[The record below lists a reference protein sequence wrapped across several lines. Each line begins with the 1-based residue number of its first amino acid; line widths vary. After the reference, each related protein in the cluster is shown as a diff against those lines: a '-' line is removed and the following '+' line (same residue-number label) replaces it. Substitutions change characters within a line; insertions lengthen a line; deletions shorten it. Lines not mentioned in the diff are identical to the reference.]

1 VNLAR
6 QVGRVTLTGLLVVGL
21 VAVVN
26 TAILCYLAL
35 SLDRD
40 LQQATDGGRAVRR
53 AHLAMLDQETGLRA
67 FLITGHTT
75 FLQPYR
81 DGVREVS
88 RQLDVAR
95 ADLGGSPSLM
105 RLIDGE
111 QERIDAWDQQWVT
124 RAVQDGRE
132 LAGTPSS
139 PAKERFVT
147 EGKELFD
154 DYRASHDALET
165 AADARRAQI
174 ERRQSRVFL
183 AALVVELGLLVV
195 AIVVVRR
202 QRRRLQDS
210 IVEPVNSLLATIGEI
225 RDGDLRA
232 RSHGVGPQEMRDIG
246 TGLDEMA
253 DSLARQRQRT
263 EERERD
269 LIQARIDAEAANAAK
284 SAFLSTMSHEIRTP
298 MNAVVGMTGL
308 LLDSDLTA
316 EQRSFVDTVRTSG
329 DALLTIINDVLDYSK
344 IESGQLELERYPFV
358 LRDCVEGSLDLV
370 AAQAAAQGLD
380 LAVEIDP
387 DVPPVVEGD
396 VTRLRQVLVNLLTNA
411 VKFTAEGEVVVTVRV
426 VDATDTERPTLAF
439 AVRDTGVGIPADR
452 MDRLFR
458 SFSQVDSS
466 TTRVYGGTGLGLAI
480 SLRLAEAMGGELLV
494 ESEVGRGS
502 TFTLVAALPRGHEV
516 EDRVRVA
523 PAELPGRSAL
533 VVDDNATNRT
543 ILRGQLEAWGMEVVD
558 RGHPVAA
565 LEALRESGR
574 VFDVAILDM
583 HMPDLDGVGLAR
595 GVRELPG
602 WGAVPL
608 VLLTSLG
615 ERIAEADELG
625 LVHLTK
631 PVKAAALR
639 ATVARALGAHDQL
652 DADPAPVE
660 PVALLRIL
668 LAEDNTVNQK
678 VATLMLER
686 LGQRPVVVSNGLEAL
701 EAVTA
706 AFYDLVLMDVQMPE
720 MDGLEATRR
729 IRADLSQDR
738 QPRIVAMTAGAL
750 FEDVEASLA
759 AGMDDHLAKPVRAEE
774 LAAALRRVQPS
785 RTAVPAR
792 VEADVAPAP
801 ARRAQPAPP
810 VLDPAVLDVLTSYLD
825 DGGRAFRRTLIDVW
839 RQDCETQL
847 ARLDDAVSRGDAETA
862 ALVGHSM
869 KAASASL
876 GAMRLS
882 QSAYELETAALAGA
896 DTDQLGVH
904 LRWIRSE
911 VAAASH
917 ALDED

>member
-1 VNLAR
+1 MNLAR

-480 SLRLAEAMGGELLV
+480 SL
-494 ESEVGRGS
+494 
-502 TFTLVAALPRGHEV
+502 
-516 EDRVRVA
+516 
-523 PAELPGRSAL
+523 
-533 VVDDNATNRT
+533 
-543 ILRGQLEAWGMEVVD
+543 
-558 RGHPVAA
+558 
-565 LEALRESGR
+565 
-574 VFDVAILDM
+574 
-583 HMPDLDGVGLAR
+583 
-595 GVRELPG
+595 
-602 WGAVPL
+602 
-608 VLLTSLG
+608 
-615 ERIAEADELG
+615 
-625 LVHLTK
+625 
-631 PVKAAALR
+631 
-639 ATVARALGAHDQL
+639 
-652 DADPAPVE
+652 
-660 PVALLRIL
+660 
-668 LAEDNTVNQK
+668 
-678 VATLMLER
+678 
-686 LGQRPVVVSNGLEAL
+686 
-701 EAVTA
+701 
-706 AFYDLVLMDVQMPE
+706 
-720 MDGLEATRR
+720 
-729 IRADLSQDR
+729 
-738 QPRIVAMTAGAL
+738 
-750 FEDVEASLA
+750 
-759 AGMDDHLAKPVRAEE
+759 
-774 LAAALRRVQPS
+774 
-785 RTAVPAR
+785 
-792 VEADVAPAP
+792 
-801 ARRAQPAPP
+801 
-810 VLDPAVLDVLTSYLD
+810 
-825 DGGRAFRRTLIDVW
+825 
-839 RQDCETQL
+839 
-847 ARLDDAVSRGDAETA
+847 
-862 ALVGHSM
+862 
-869 KAASASL
+869 
-876 GAMRLS
+876 
-882 QSAYELETAALAGA
+882 
-896 DTDQLGVH
+896 
-904 LRWIRSE
+904 
-911 VAAASH
+911 
-917 ALDED
+917 